1 MPKLVSSFALGLSL
15 LAIAG
20 VADAKSFV
28 VVKDVDG
35 KVADPDGPNITSMRN
50 KLLDE
55 YEASGFALPEV
66 LTVWTT
72 FPMNGNNFGTY
83 IDPRAN
89 DVSGIGFEDVFPPTG
104 IKEAAQ
110 PPLRAILWHNNVFAM
125 DQRAAL
131 HRSDASAGDYARYL
145 FLLELSH
152 LWGPDISLPE
162 PGADDAIGFPFHWSF
177 FLDVGGGP
185 AGGNPWTDNG
195 DGTFTVVQGNPGTV
209 KFSMLDL
216 YLMGLATS
224 DEVEP
229 FHVLLPTEVPT
240 TPTDPFWG
248 GAYSG
253 QSFPWFDVENEP
265 LTVTATTRELTVDDV
280 IAANGARDPV
290 AGAQDT
296 FTVGI
301 VLMVPADATDE
312 EIEAASEDFA
322 PFADALAGHFD
333 DATSG
338 RGTLDVVTF
347 SEDPGEGG
355 GGAGAGGAP
364 PAGGSDASG
373 GNGGS
378 AATDGDDGGCDC
390 NVAGSVHSAGGVGVL
405 AMLAALSL
413 RRRRRAAS

>member
-1 MPKLVSSFALGLSL
+1 MPKLLSAFAVGLSL
-15 LAIAG
+15 FAISG

-28 VVKDVDG
+28 VIKDTEG
-35 KVADPDGPNITSMRN
+35 KIADPDGPNISAMRN
-50 KLLDE
+50 TLLDE
-55 YEASGFALPEV
+55 YELSGLELPEV
-66 LTVWTT
+66 FTCWTT
-72 FPMNGNNFGTY
+72 FSMNGNDFATY

-104 IKEAAQ
+104 IKAPTQ

-131 HRSDASAGDYARYL
+131 HRSDATAAEYARYL

-152 LWGPDISLPE
+152 LWGPDISLPD
-162 PGADDAIGFPFHWSF
+162 PGANDAIGFPFHWSF

-195 DGTFTVVQGNPGTV
+195 DGTFTVVPGSPGTV
-209 KFSMLDL
+209 KYSMLDL
-216 YLMGLATS
+216 YLMGLATA

-229 FHVLLPTEVPT
+229 FRVLLPTDVPT

-265 LTVTATTRELTVDDV
+265 LTVTATVRDLTVDDV
-280 IAANGARDPV
+280 IAANGERGPV
-290 AGAQDT
+290 AGTKDT

-301 VLMVPADATDE
+301 VLVVPADATDE
-312 EIEAASEDFA
+312 EIEAASTDFA

-338 RGTLDVVTF
+338 RGTLDIVTV

-364 PAGGSDASG
+364 AAGGADASG
-373 GNGGS
+373 GQGGG
-378 AATDGDDGGCDC
+378 APVDGEDDGGCDC
-390 NVAGSVHSAGGVGVL
+390 SSTGSGGSTSGVGL
-405 AMLAALSL
+405 LGLMAALAL
-413 RRRRRAAS
+413 RRRRA

>member
-1 MPKLVSSFALGLSL
+1 MPKLLNAFAVGLSL
-15 LAIAG
+15 LAVSG
-20 VADAKSFV
+20 VADAKSFIV
-28 VVKDVDG
+28 LKDVDG
-35 KVADPDGPNITSMRN
+35 RVADPNGPNINGMRN
-50 KLLDE
+50 SLMGE
-55 YEASGFALPEV
+55 YELSGFELPEV

-72 FPMNGNNFGTY
+72 FPMNGNNFSTY

-104 IKEAAQ
+104 IKEATQ
-110 PPLRAILWHNNVFAM
+110 PPLRAILWHNNVLEM

-131 HRSDASAGDYARYL
+131 HRTDASVGDYARYL

-152 LWGPDISLPE
+152 LWGPDISLPD

-185 AGGNPWTDNG
+185 AGGNPWTENG
-195 DGTFTVVQGNPGTV
+195 DGTFTVVPGNPGTV
-209 KFSMLDL
+209 KYSMLDL
-216 YLMGLATS
+216 YLMGLATP
-224 DEVEP
+224 DEVDP
-229 FHVLLPTEVPT
+229 FRILIPTDVPT

-280 IAANGARDPV
+280 IAANGERAPV
-290 AGAQDT
+290 AGTKDT

-312 EIEAASEDFA
+312 EIEAASTDFA

-347 SEDPGEGG
+347 SEEPGAGG

-373 GNGGS
+373 GQGGGAPVEES
-378 AATDGDDGGCDC
+378 SDGCDC
-390 NVAGSVHSAGGVGVL
+390 STGSSSTSHHAGFLGL
-405 AMLAALSL
+405 LAALLL
-413 RRRRRAAS
+413 RRRRP